1 MRELEEQL
9 GLQAAS
15 EIQAVDERH
24 GEQRKPQ
31 VVLPEGPV
39 KIISAAEDIARAIA
53 PAERIFSRDGS
64 VWYLRDDE
72 DGVCKLHPVHAAK
85 ARSLFEDYCEFVK
98 RKTLKDGTTKHTPEV
113 MSETTAKAILESE
126 AFINGLF
133 EITGISRVPFP
144 VVGNRGDFRLVEN
157 GYDAETKI
165 LVCGSS
171 KFIRSDLAVDEAV
184 SMIKSLY
191 ADTKFMTESD
201 EARCISNLLTPAFR
215 RAGLVGKRIPME
227 VSEAD
232 RSQSGKTLL
241 QQIKAAVYG
250 DLPAY
255 VNERKNG
262 VGSTDESFSA
272 ALLSG
277 RPFVLLDNF
286 RGKINLTCLESFLTA
301 DGKFDCR
308 ALRTNG
314 SVDPENYFLGL
325 TSNGAEMTKDLA
337 NRSCFVR
344 IRKRP
349 EGYEFRDYGDQ
360 EFIDFVKSNHEI
372 FLSAIYSI
380 LRHWNEEGRPKT
392 GETRHSF
399 RLWARVMDWIVQNYF
414 GLPPLFEG
422 HEEASLRTVSP
433 HLSFLRD
440 FLIMLSDEDGFESRS
455 FRASELA
462 EKCMEEDMRIP
473 GLREVMQDHSE
484 SWNMAMGK
492 IFKNTMGE
500 SNEFHLD
507 GFLIEREQVRRIQGG
522 SGSSKEH
529 WEYRFSRT

>member
-9 GLQAAS
+9 GLEAAL
-15 EIQAVDERH
+15 EIQSMDAHYV
-24 GEQRKPQ
+24 EQSQSR
-31 VVLPEGPV
+31 VILPGGDI
-39 KIISAAEDIARAIA
+39 KISSTAEAIARAIA
-53 PAERIFSRDGS
+53 PAERVFSRDGS
-64 VWYLRDDE
+64 VWYVREDE

-85 ARSLFEDYCEFVK
+85 ARSLFEDYCEFLK
-98 RKTLKDGTTKHTPEV
+98 KKTLKDGTIKSTPEV
-113 MSETTAKAILESE
+113 MSETIAKAILESE

-133 EITGISRVPFP
+133 EITGISKVPFP
-144 VVGNRGDFRLVEN
+144 VVGDGGDFRLVEK
-157 GYDAETKI
+157 GYDEETKT
-165 LVCGSS
+165 LVCGNSNS
-171 KFIRSDLAVDEAV
+171 IHCNMPVEEAV
-184 SMIKSLY
+184 SMIRTLY

-232 RSQSGKTLL
+232 KSQSGKTFL

-250 DLPAY
+250 DLPVY

-286 RGKINLTCLESFLTA
+286 RGKINLTSLESFLTA

-308 ALRTNG
+308 ALRSRG

-325 TSNGAEMTKDLA
+325 TSNGVEMTKDLA

-349 EGYEFRDYGDQ
+349 EGYEFRDYEDK
-360 EFIDFVKSNHEI
+360 EFIDFLKSNHEI

-380 LRHWNEEGRPKT
+380 LRHWNEEGQHKT
-392 GETRHSF
+392 EEKRHSF
-399 RLWARVMDWIVQNYF
+399 RPWARVMDYIVQNYF
-414 GLPPLFEG
+414 GLPPLLDG
-422 HEEASLRTVSP
+422 HDEASQRTVSP
-433 HLSFLRD
+433 HLSFLRE
-440 FLIMLSDEDGFESRS
+440 FLIKLSDEDGFDSRS

-462 EKCMEEDMRIP
+462 EKCMEEDMPIP
-473 GLREVMQDHSE
+473 GVSEAMQGDRETR
-484 SWNMAMGK
+484 NMAMGK
-492 IFKNTMGE
+492 ILQNIMGDQ
-500 SNEFHLD
+500 NEFQLD
-507 GFLIEREQVRRIQGG
+507 EFQVKKESVSGIQGG
-522 SGSSKEH
+522 SGAAKEH

>member
-9 GLQAAS
+9 GIQFASKFQAM
-15 EIQAVDERH
+15 DEQFC
-24 GEQRKPQ
+24 EQRKPQ
-31 VVLPEGPV
+31 IVLPEGPV
-39 KIISAAEDIARAIA
+39 TIKSAASDIARAIA

-64 VWYLRDDE
+64 AWHLRE
-72 DGVCKLHPVHAAK
+72 DVNGVCGLHPVRAAK
-85 ARSLFEDYCEFVK
+85 ARSLFEDYCKFVK
-98 RKTLKDGTTKHTPEV
+98 RKTLKDGKEKYIPEV
-113 MSETTAKAILESE
+113 MSEMSAKAILESE
-126 AFINGLF
+126 AFINGLL
-133 EITGISRVPFP
+133 EIRGISRVPFP
-144 VVGNRGDFRLVEN
+144 LVDNGGDFRLVEN

-165 LVCGSS
+165 LVCGNS
-171 KFIRSDLAVDEAV
+171 KSIFCYLSVNDAV
-184 SMIKSLY
+184 SMIRLLY

-201 EARCISNLLTPAFR
+201 KARCISNLLTPAFR
-215 RAGLVGKRIPME
+215 RAGLIGKRIPME
-227 VSEAD
+227 VTEAD

-250 DLPAY
+250 DRPAY

-286 RGKINLTCLESFLTA
+286 RGKINLTSLESFLTA

-314 SVDPENYFLGL
+314 SVDPENYFLGM

-349 EGYEFRDYGDQ
+349 DGYEFRDYGDQ
-360 EFIDFVKSNHEI
+360 EFIDYVRSNHEI

-380 LRHWNEEGRPKT
+380 LRHWNESGRPKT
-392 GETRHSF
+392 GETSHSF
-399 RLWARVMDWIVQNYF
+399 RSWSRVMDWIVQNYF
-414 GLPPLFEG
+414 GLPRLLEG
-422 HEEASLRTVSP
+422 HEEASQRTISP

-440 FLIMLSDEDGFESRS
+440 FLILLSDEDDFESCS
-455 FRASELA
+455 FRASDLA
-462 EKCMEEDMRIP
+462 EKCIEKDIRIP
-473 GLREVMQDHSE
+473 GLPLSLENDSDKR
-484 SWNMAMGK
+484 NMAMGK
-492 IFKNTMGE
+492 ILKSTMCEKNE
-500 SNEFHLD
+500 LKLE
-507 GFLIEREQVRRIQGG
+507 GFLIKRKKVSKIKAG
-522 SGSSKEH
+522 SSSSKEH
-529 WEYRFSRT
+529 WEYRFSRL